1 MHKTS
6 RERERERERESESE
20 SSAARGQGSRAARP
34 EGALPARGPSMV
46 VPSLRTPG
54 SDLAAGACQRWAPCW
69 DSAGAPACAEPPRPI
84 LNPSSGGVAQT
95 PGGEGGGGGRGGG
108 EKAKE
113 GWGWRAAYQASYE
126 ASCRAAHRFS
136 ISTAHSSLRARL
148 SSRSG

>member
-46 VPSLRTPG
+46 
-54 SDLAAGACQRWAPCW
+54 RWAPCW

>member
-1 MHKTS
+1 MPC
-6 RERERERERESESE
+6 
-20 SSAARGQGSRAARP
+20 Q
-34 EGALPARGPSMV
+34 
-46 VPSLRTPG
+46 
-54 SDLAAGACQRWAPCW
+54 LAAGACQRWAPCW

-108 EKAKE
+108 GEKAKE

>member
-54 SDLAAGACQRWAPCW
+54 SLAAGACQRWAPCW

-95 PGGEGGGGGRGGG
+95 PGGEGGGGGG

>member
-95 PGGEGGGGGRGGG
+95 PGGEGGGGGG